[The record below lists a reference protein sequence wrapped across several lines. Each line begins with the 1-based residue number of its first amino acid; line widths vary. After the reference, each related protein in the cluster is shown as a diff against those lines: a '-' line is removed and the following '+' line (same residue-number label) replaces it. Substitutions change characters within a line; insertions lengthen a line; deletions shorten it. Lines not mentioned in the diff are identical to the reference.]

1 MYDALREEILE
12 HMRRN
17 GQILALTVLALGTLI
32 AAGVQFHNAALVLIY
47 PIIATSLAFMWVA
60 EDQGIEGVG
69 AYIRE
74 KIEKP
79 LQTKQYV
86 YWEHWIAGQRLLKLR
101 YRITLLIF
109 YVSSEAVSLII
120 AGYMS
125 ADIENAL
132 GALAVGHYSPFAWS
146 PDTLLFALALIG
158 ILVTLII
165 LGPRAFYIRRARKS
179 GTPRTDEVH

>member
-47 PIIATSLAFMWVA
+47 PIVATSLAFMWVA

-69 AYIRE
+69 SYIRE
-74 KIEKP
+74 KIERP
-79 LQTKQYV
+79 LETKEYV
-86 YWEHWIAGQRLLKLR
+86 YWEHWIQGKRVLKLR
-101 YRITLLIF
+101 YRITLLVF

-132 GALAVGHYSPFAWS
+132 GALSAGHYGVSPLS
-146 PDTLLFALALIG
+146 SDTLLFTFAFIG

-165 LGPRAFYIRRARKS
+165 LGPRSFYIRRARNS
-179 GTPRTDEVH
+179 DAPGRDEAR